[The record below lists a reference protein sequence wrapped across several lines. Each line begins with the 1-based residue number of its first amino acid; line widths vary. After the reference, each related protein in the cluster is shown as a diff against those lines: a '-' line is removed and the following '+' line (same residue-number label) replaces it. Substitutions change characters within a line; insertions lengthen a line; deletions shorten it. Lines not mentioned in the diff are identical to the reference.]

1 MLIGKASACVIMP
14 SKVME
19 GTSFDRCLSKLF
31 FGDHRRRKNKQK
43 NDLSHL
49 EPLTTRGVSHCGLAI
64 YNKKVC

>member
-19 GTSFDRCLSKLF
+19 GTSFDLCLSKLF

-49 EPLTTRGVSHCGLAI
+49 EPLTTRGLSRCGIAI